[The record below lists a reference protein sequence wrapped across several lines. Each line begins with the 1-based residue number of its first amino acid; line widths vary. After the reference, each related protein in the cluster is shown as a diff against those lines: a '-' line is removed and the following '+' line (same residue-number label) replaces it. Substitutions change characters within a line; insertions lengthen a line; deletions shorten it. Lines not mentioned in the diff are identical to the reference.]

1 MCILIIHISGLCF
14 EFLSNTMRSYA
25 QMPHDGVPQYGRDDA
40 LDESE
45 KEYNRMI
52 SKHTTYHRLLMDDLM
67 KLSSESGSG
76 SGSNNLIQQQ
86 LAQSNQ
92 SNLIRGMGATIGN
105 LNATDQRL
113 METASGFTA
122 DTNAKSKEVTRLN
135 RNIVQ
140 NTSKLNE
147 TIDSYN
153 ALIEGFANQGPTMD
167 AALEVSNRMKESHKY
182 AFFIFGIVAIYVL
195 YKTTKQ
201 LRTSE

>member
-1 MCILIIHISGLCF
+1 MK
-14 EFLSNTMRSYA
+14 SYA
-25 QMPHDGVPQYGRDDA
+25 QIPHDGVPQYGRDDA

-113 METASGFTA
+113 METVSGFTA

>member
-1 MCILIIHISGLCF
+1 MNFSQK
-14 EFLSNTMRSYA
+14 NMKSYA
-25 QMPHDGVPQYGRDDA
+25 QIPHDGVPQYGRDDA

-113 METASGFTA
+113 METVSGFTA

>member
-1 MCILIIHISGLCF
+1 
-14 EFLSNTMRSYA
+14 
-25 QMPHDGVPQYGRDDA
+25 MPHDGVPQNGRDDA

-52 SKHTTYHRLLMDDLM
+52 SQHTTYHRLLMDDLM

-76 SGSNNLIQQQ
+76 SNSLIQQQ
-86 LAQSNQ
+86 VAQ

-113 METASGFTA
+113 MNTASDFTV
-122 DTNAKSKEVTRLN
+122 DTNANAREVSGLN
-135 RNIVQ
+135 KRILQ
-140 NTSKLNE
+140 NTSKFNE

-153 ALIEGFANQGPTMD
+153 ALREGFTKQSPTMD

-182 AFFIFGIVAIYVL
+182 AFFIFGIVAIYAL

>member
-1 MCILIIHISGLCF
+1 MKS
-14 EFLSNTMRSYA
+14 SA
-25 QMPHDGVPQYGRDDA
+25 PMPHDGVPQNGRDDA

-52 SKHTTYHRLLMDDLM
+52 SQHTTYHRLLMDDLM

-76 SGSNNLIQQQ
+76 SGSNSLIQQQ
-86 LAQSNQ
+86 VAQ

-113 METASGFTA
+113 MNTASDFTV
-122 DTNAKSKEVTRLN
+122 DTNANAREVSVLN
-135 RNIVQ
+135 KRILQ
-140 NTSKLNE
+140 DTSKFNE

-153 ALIEGFANQGPTMD
+153 ALREGFTKQSPTMD

-182 AFFIFGIVAIYVL
+182 AFVIIGIVAIYVL

-201 LRTSE
+201 LRMSE

>member
-1 MCILIIHISGLCF
+1 
-14 EFLSNTMRSYA
+14 MRSYA
-25 QMPHDGVPQYGRDDA
+25 QMPHEGVPQGGQDDA

-76 SGSNNLIQQQ
+76 SGSGSNNLIQQQ

-105 LNATDQRL
+105 LTATDQRL

-122 DTNAKSKEVTRLN
+122 DTNAKSQEVTRLN
-135 RNIVQ
+135 KNIVQ

>member
-1 MCILIIHISGLCF
+1 MK
-14 EFLSNTMRSYA
+14 SYA
-25 QMPHDGVPQYGRDDA
+25 QMPYDGVPQDGRDDKVRA

-52 SKHTTYHRLLMDDLM
+52 SQHTTYHRSLMDDLM

-76 SGSNNLIQQQ
+76 SVSNNTIIQQQ

-92 SNLIRGMGATIGN
+92 SNLIHGMGATIGN
-105 LNATDQRL
+105 LNGTDQRL
-113 METASGFTA
+113 MTAASDLTA
-122 DTNAKSKEVTRLN
+122 DTNAKSDKATRLN
-135 RNIVQ
+135 RNIVL

-153 ALIEGFANQGPTMD
+153 ALIEGFDDKKDSMD
-167 AALEVSNRMKESHKY
+167 AALEVSTRMKESHKY
-182 AFFIFGIVAIYVL
+182 AFVIFGIVAIYVL

>member
-1 MCILIIHISGLCF
+1 
-14 EFLSNTMRSYA
+14 MRSYA
-25 QMPHDGVPQYGRDDA
+25 QMPHEGVPQGGQYDA

-67 KLSSESGSG
+67 KLSSESGSGSG

-135 RNIVQ
+135 KNIVQ

>member
-1 MCILIIHISGLCF
+1 MNFSQ
-14 EFLSNTMRSYA
+14 TRMKSYA
-25 QMPHDGVPQYGRDDA
+25 QMPYDGVPQDGRDDKVRA

-52 SKHTTYHRLLMDDLM
+52 SQHTTYHRMLMDDLM

-76 SGSNNLIQQQ
+76 SGANNLVQQQ
-86 LAQSNQ
+86 LAQSN
-92 SNLIRGMGATIGN
+92 LIRGLGTTIGN
-105 LNATDQRL
+105 FNATDQRL
-113 METASGFTA
+113 MYAVSDFPA
-122 DTNAKSKEVTRLN
+122 DTNTKSKEVSRLN
-135 RNIVQ
+135 RHILQ

-153 ALIEGFANQGPTMD
+153 ALKEGFTKQNPTMD

-182 AFFIFGIVAIYVL
+182 AFFIFGLVAIYAL
-195 YKTTKQ
+195 YKTTKH

>member
-1 MCILIIHISGLCF
+1 MNFSQK
-14 EFLSNTMRSYA
+14 NMKSYA
-25 QMPHDGVPQYGRDDA
+25 PMPHDGVPQDGRDDA

-52 SKHTTYHRLLMDDLM
+52 SQHTTYHRLLMDDLM

-76 SGSNNLIQQQ
+76 SGSGSGATNIAQQQ
-86 LAQSNQ
+86 LAQ

-113 METASGFTA
+113 MNTASDFTA
-122 DTNAKSKEVTRLN
+122 DTNANAREVSRLN
-135 RNIVQ
+135 KRILQ

-153 ALIEGFANQGPTMD
+153 ALKEGFTKQSPTMD

-182 AFFIFGIVAIYVL
+182 AFVIIGIVAIYAL

-201 LRTSE
+201 LRMSEWSE

>member
-1 MCILIIHISGLCF
+1 
-14 EFLSNTMRSYA
+14 
-25 QMPHDGVPQYGRDDA
+25 MPHDGVPQDGGDDA

-135 RNIVQ
+135 KNIVQ

-201 LRTSE
+201 LRTSEWCDLYEPKNYYTCKY

>member
-1 MCILIIHISGLCF
+1 
-14 EFLSNTMRSYA
+14 
-25 QMPHDGVPQYGRDDA
+25 MPHDGVPQDGRDDA

-52 SKHTTYHRLLMDDLM
+52 SQHTTYHRLLMDDLM

-76 SGSNNLIQQQ
+76 SGSGSGATNIAQQQ
-86 LAQSNQ
+86 LAQ

-113 METASGFTA
+113 MNTASDFTA
-122 DTNAKSKEVTRLN
+122 DTNANAREVSRLN
-135 RNIVQ
+135 KRILQ

-153 ALIEGFANQGPTMD
+153 ALKEGFTKQSPTMD

-182 AFFIFGIVAIYVL
+182 AFVIIGIVAIYAL

-201 LRTSE
+201 LRMSEWSE